1 MVTLARSLRRGLK
14 YECLAPEG
22 CDGHCCWGAGSVYV
36 FADDIAR
43 VAESLKVGLD
53 EFLDKHVD
61 VVEVPPIHVKYD
73 GKIPLLTFK
82 ESGEKARC
90 HFQDEKGLCTVHD
103 ARPFQC
109 SGYPFWKMNVKNK
122 ESWAKL
128 STNCPAVK
136 ASRKAKG
143 VKWYTAAEIKR
154 LVEDEIDLDVAWEK
168 AMAEW
173 KGDYRGYLHKCFADR
188 ANRSAA
194 RNAMMELV
202 ADRKELQK
210 EKGKGN

>member
-1 MVTLARSLRRGLK
+1 MVSLTTSLRYGIQ
-14 YECLAPEG
+14 YDCIAPDG

-43 VAESLKVGLD
+43 AAEFLRMGLD

-61 VVEVPPIHVKYD
+61 IVESPPVHVNYAE
-73 GKIPLLTFK
+73 KIPQLMFK
-82 ESGEKARC
+82 ETGEKAAC
-90 HFQDEKGLCTVHD
+90 HFQDRKGLCAVHP

-128 STNCPAVK
+128 AATCPAVK
-136 ASRKAKG
+136 ASRRKKG
-143 VKWYTAAEIKR
+143 AKWYTPAEIKR
-154 LVEDEIDLDVAWEK
+154 LVQDEIDLDVAWEK

-173 KGDYRGYLHKCFADR
+173 KGDYRAYLRHYIELK
-188 ANRSAA
+188 NRKI
-194 RNAMMELV
+194 L
-202 ADRKELQK
+202 
-210 EKGKGN
+210 G